1 MNTRHRTLFRLVI
14 GKNPERTFTQQ
25 EVELLLGLSKPE
37 KRVIRA
43 YPPPEKK
50 TIPTFQTDEEAEKF
64 VDTADL
70 SEYDF
75 SGFKI
80 VHFEFKPKEEP
91 NDGLP
96 KDFDRSQ
103 LRSTINDL
111 KAGKGT
117 QHELVDEITL
127 DKAIENTFA
136 QNSEV
141 KKHYDEM
148 EEEYK
153 IKAQNIEAAPR
164 NSRAPRG
171 RVD

>member
-1 MNTRHRTLFRLVI
+1 MT
-14 GKNPERTFTQQ
+14 
-25 EVELLLGLSKPE
+25 
-37 KRVIRA
+37 
-43 YPPPEKK
+43 KK
-50 TIPTFQTDEEAEKF
+50 LPILKTDEEAENF

-70 SEYDF
+70 SKYDL
-75 SGFKI
+75 SGFKK
-80 VHFEFKPKEEP
+80 VHFEFKSEEEP

-96 KDFDRSQ
+96 KGFDRTR
-103 LRSTINDL
+103 LRSAINDL
-111 KAGKGT
+111 NAGKGT
-117 QHELVDEITL
+117 QHELVEKMTL
-127 DKAIENTFA
+127 DKAIETTFA